1 MALLTKKEFG
11 ALAGVDASYV
21 SKYIKRGKLVSLN
34 DLIDDQNETNIA
46 FLEKRISKDRDRPE
60 ADLSYLEDEFL
71 FNNISDYDPALEIDL
86 NEINR
91 DLPADN
97 KLIPR
102 LIINNLGNGA
112 IIEICQVF
120 LTREIALRQ
129 QAHFPIVGLQK
140 EIETMCRKKIA
151 KLKEEIDEVM
161 QDITEGEPGSST

>member
-97 KLIPR
+97 KLMR
-102 LIINNLGNGA
+102 FA
-112 IIEICQVF
+112 RCF
-120 LTREIALRQ
+120 
-129 QAHFPIVGLQK
+129 
-140 EIETMCRKKIA
+140 
-151 KLKEEIDEVM
+151 
-161 QDITEGEPGSST
+161 